1 MEKNLVDLIN
11 KIQSK
16 RGEDAFEVSNNP
28 ISVALNKEE
37 ELKIIYDE
45 GDLTKNFVR
54 FATDLLSGTFGDYFM
69 EDIIKGFGETL
80 KTNKDDFKES
90 YRNKPS
96 SIKEILPSV
105 FIHTSMS
112 KILMESLI
120 IDLITKARLTCKFHS
135 LDNQVAQWNLEL
147 ILSESKKYDN
157 MTSFRNGN
165 PQAYSAAVKLGI
177 KEAVEFHMKMDRMEK
192 KIKESNEKPRRET
205 PERLRREKMKNI

>member
-16 RGEDAFEVSNNP
+16 RGEDSFEVSNNP
-28 ISVALNKEE
+28 ISEALNMDKD
-37 ELKIIYDE
+37 LKIVYDE
-45 GDLTKNFVR
+45 GDLTKNFVK
-54 FATDLLSGTFGDYFM
+54 FATDLLSAKYGDYFM

-80 KTNKDDFKES
+80 KTDKEDFKES

-120 IDLITKARLTCKFHS
+120 VDLITKARLTVKFHS
-135 LDNQVAQWNLEL
+135 IEKRNNWTLET
-147 ILSESKKYDN
+147 IMTEAKKYDN
-157 MTSFRNGN
+157 MTSFSKGN
-165 PQAYSAAVKLGI
+165 SAAYSAAVKLGI
-177 KEAVEFHMKMDRMEK
+177 KEAIQVHMKKTKHGMGNRQA
-192 KIKESNEKPRRET
+192 RY
-205 PERLRREKMKNI
+205 EKMKNS

>member
-28 ISVALNKEE
+28 ISEALNQEKD
-37 ELKIIYDE
+37 LKVVYDE
-45 GDLTKNFVR
+45 GDLTKNFVK
-54 FATDLLSGTFGDYFM
+54 FATDVLSDKFGDYFI
-69 EDIIKGFGETL
+69 EEVIKGFGETL
-80 KTNKDDFKES
+80 KTDKGDFKES

-120 IDLITKARLTCKFHS
+120 IDLITKARLTVKFYS
-135 LDNQVAQWNLEL
+135 LEKKNDWTLEL
-147 ILSESKKYDN
+147 IMREAKKYDT
-157 MTSFRNGN
+157 MTGFSRGN
-165 PQAYSAAVKLGI
+165 PNAYSAAIKLGI
-177 KEAVEFHMKMDRMEK
+177 KEAVQVHMKKSKHGMG
-192 KIKESNEKPRRET
+192 NEQVRRET
-205 PERLRREKMKNI
+205 PEQRRREKMKND

>member
-28 ISVALNKEE
+28 ITQALNLTED
-37 ELKIIYDE
+37 LKVVYDE
-45 GDLTKNFVR
+45 GDLTKNFVK
-54 FATDLLSGTFGDYFM
+54 FATDLLSAKFGDYFV
-69 EDIIKGFGETL
+69 EDIIKKFGETL
-80 KTNKDDFKES
+80 KTDKEDFKES

-120 IDLITKARLTCKFHS
+120 IDLVTSARLTIKFYS
-135 LDNQVAQWNLEL
+135 LENNTTQWTLDSIMSEAKNHDT
-147 ILSESKKYDN
+147 LS
-157 MTSFRNGN
+157 SFVRDN
-165 PQAYSAAVKLGI
+165 PQAYSAAIKLGI
-177 KEAVEFHMKMDRMEK
+177 KDQIQYHMKKTKHGMTK
-192 KIKESNEKPRRET
+192 KQANDKKTESV
-205 PERLRREKMKNI
+205 

>member
-1 MEKNLVDLIN
+1 MEKNLVELIN
-11 KIQSK
+11 RIQSK

-28 ISVALNKEE
+28 IPFVLSREE

-45 GDLTKNFVR
+45 GDLTKNFVK
-54 FATDLLSGTFGDYFM
+54 FATDLLSGTFGDIFI

-80 KTNKDDFKES
+80 KTDKEDFKES

-120 IDLITKARLTCKFHS
+120 IDLITKARLTIKFFS
-135 LDNQVAQWNLEL
+135 LEKQTDKWTMEL
-147 ILSESKKYDN
+147 ILREAEKYN
-157 MTSFRNGN
+157 SVSSFSRAN
-165 PQAYSAAVKLGI
+165 PSAYSAAIKLGI
-177 KEAVEFHMKMDRMEK
+177 RDGVITHMKTTKHRM
-192 KIKESNEKPRRET
+192 SNEQASRK
-205 PERLRREKMKNI
+205 K

>member
-28 ISVALNKEE
+28 ISQALNLDED
-37 ELKIIYDE
+37 LKVVYDE
-45 GDLTKNFVR
+45 GDLTKNFVK
-54 FATDLLSGTFGDYFM
+54 FATDLLSDKYGDYFM
-69 EDIIKGFGETL
+69 EEIIKGFGETL
-80 KTNKDDFKES
+80 KTDKEDFKES

-120 IDLITKARLTCKFHS
+120 IDLITKARLTVKFYS
-135 LDNQVAQWNLEL
+135 LEKQTAKWTTEL
-147 ILSESKKYDN
+147 ILKEAEKYDSIS
-157 MTSFRNGN
+157 SFSRGN
-165 PQAYSAAVKLGI
+165 PNAYSTAIKLGI
-177 KEAVEFHMKMDRMEK
+177 RDIVITHMRTMKTMKHGMTPEQAREK
-192 KIKESNEKPRRET
+192 K
-205 PERLRREKMKNI
+205 MKSM

>member
-16 RGEDAFEVSNNP
+16 RGEDAFEVSTNP
-28 ISVALNKEE
+28 ISQALNLDED
-37 ELKIIYDE
+37 LKVVYDE
-45 GDLTKNFVR
+45 GDLTKNFVK
-54 FATDLLSGTFGDYFM
+54 FATDLLSNKYGDYFM

-80 KTNKDDFKES
+80 KTDKEDFKDS

-120 IDLITKARLTCKFHS
+120 IDLITKARLTVKFYS
-135 LDNQVAQWNLEL
+135 LEKQTAKWTKEL
-147 ILSESKKYDN
+147 IIKETEKYD
-157 MTSFRNGN
+157 SISGFSRGN
-165 PQAYSAAVKLGI
+165 PNAYSTAIKLGI
-177 KEAVEFHMKMDRMEK
+177 RDIIITHMRTMKTRKHRM
-192 KIKESNEKPRRET
+192 T
-205 PERLRREKMKNI
+205 PEQARDKKMKNV

>member
-28 ISVALNKEE
+28 ISQALNLDED
-37 ELKIIYDE
+37 LKVVYDE
-45 GDLTKNFVR
+45 GDLTKNFVK
-54 FATDLLSGTFGDYFM
+54 FATDLLSNKYGDYFM

-80 KTNKDDFKES
+80 KTDKEDFKES

-120 IDLITKARLTCKFHS
+120 IDLITKARLTVKFYS
-135 LDNQVAQWNLEL
+135 LEKQTAKWTTEL
-147 ILSESKKYDN
+147 ILKEAEKYDSIS
-157 MTSFRNGN
+157 SFSRGN
-165 PQAYSAAVKLGI
+165 PSAYSTAIKLGI
-177 KEAVEFHMKMDRMEK
+177 RDVIITAMKK
-192 KIKESNEKPRRET
+192 KKHGMGNEQPHRET
-205 PERLRREKMKNI
+205 PERLRREKMKNV

>member
-28 ISVALNKEE
+28 ISEALNQEKD
-37 ELKIIYDE
+37 LKVVYDE
-45 GDLTKNFVR
+45 GDLTKNFVK
-54 FATDLLSGTFGDYFM
+54 FATDVLSDKFGDYFI
-69 EDIIKGFGETL
+69 EEVIKGFGETL
-80 KTNKDDFKES
+80 KTDKGDFKES

-120 IDLITKARLTCKFHS
+120 IDLITKARLTVKFYS
-135 LDNQVAQWNLEL
+135 LEKKNDWTLEL
-147 ILSESKKYDN
+147 IMREPKKYDT
-157 MTSFRNGN
+157 MTGFSRGN
-165 PQAYSAAVKLGI
+165 PNAYSAAIKLGI
-177 KEAVEFHMKMDRMEK
+177 KEAVQVHMKKSKHGMG
-192 KIKESNEKPRRET
+192 NEQVRRET
-205 PERLRREKMKNI
+205 PEQRRREKMKND

>member
-28 ISVALNKEE
+28 ISQALNLDED
-37 ELKIIYDE
+37 LKVVYDE
-45 GDLTKNFVR
+45 GDLTKNFVK
-54 FATDLLSGTFGDYFM
+54 FATDLLSDKYGDYFM

-80 KTNKDDFKES
+80 KTDKEDFKES

-120 IDLITKARLTCKFHS
+120 IDLITKARLTVKFYS
-135 LDNQVAQWNLEL
+135 LEKQTAKWTTEL
-147 ILSESKKYDN
+147 ILKEAEKYDSIS
-157 MTSFRNGN
+157 SFSRGN
-165 PQAYSAAVKLGI
+165 PNAYSTAIKLGI
-177 KEAVEFHMKMDRMEK
+177 RDIVITHMRTMKTKKHGMTPEQAREK
-192 KIKESNEKPRRET
+192 K
-205 PERLRREKMKNI
+205 MKSM

>member
-1 MEKNLVDLIN
+1 MEKDLVSLIN

-28 ISVALNKEE
+28 ISQALNLDGD
-37 ELKIIYDE
+37 LKVVYDE
-45 GDLTKNFVR
+45 GDLTKNFVK
-54 FATDLLSGTFGDYFM
+54 FATDLLSNKYGDYFM

-80 KTNKDDFKES
+80 KTDKKDFKES

-120 IDLITKARLTCKFHS
+120 IDLIRKARLTVKFYS
-135 LDNQVAQWNLEL
+135 FEKGRDQTWTMEL
-147 ILSESKKYDN
+147 IMKEAEKYDSI
-157 MTSFRNGN
+157 TSFSKGN
-165 PQAYSAAVKLGI
+165 INAYSAAVKLGI
-177 KEAVEFHMKMDRMEK
+177 KEAIVFAMKK
-192 KIKESNEKPRRET
+192 KKHGMGNEQPHRET
-205 PERLRREKMKNI
+205 PERLRREKMKNV

>member
-28 ISVALNKEE
+28 ISQALNLDED
-37 ELKIIYDE
+37 LKVVYDE
-45 GDLTKNFVR
+45 GDLTKNFVK
-54 FATDLLSGTFGDYFM
+54 FATDLLSDKYGDYFM
-69 EDIIKGFGETL
+69 EEIIKGFGETL
-80 KTNKDDFKES
+80 KTDKEDFKES

-120 IDLITKARLTCKFHS
+120 IDLITKARLTVKFYS
-135 LDNQVAQWNLEL
+135 LEKQTAKWTTEL
-147 ILSESKKYDN
+147 ILKEAEKYDSIS
-157 MTSFRNGN
+157 SFSRGN
-165 PQAYSAAVKLGI
+165 PNAYSTAIKLGI
-177 KEAVEFHMKMDRMEK
+177 RDIVITHMRTMKTMKHGM
-192 KIKESNEKPRRET
+192 T
-205 PERLRREKMKNI
+205 PEQAREKKMKNI

>member
-1 MEKNLVDLIN
+1 MEKNLVELIN

-28 ISVALNKEE
+28 ISQALLLNED
-37 ELKIIYDE
+37 LKVVYDE
-45 GDLTKNFVR
+45 GDLTKNFVK
-54 FATDLLSGTFGDYFM
+54 FATDLLSAKYGDYFM

-80 KTNKDDFKES
+80 KTDREDFKES

-120 IDLITKARLTCKFHS
+120 IDLITKARLTVKFYS
-135 LDNQVAQWNLEL
+135 LDKGRDQTWTMEL
-147 ILSESKKYDN
+147 IMKDAEKYDSI
-157 MTSFRNGN
+157 TSFSRGN
-165 PQAYSAAVKLGI
+165 PNAYSAAVKLGI
-177 KEAVEFHMKMDRMEK
+177 KEAITVAMKKRKYASPEQVREK
-192 KIKESNEKPRRET
+192 KT
-205 PERLRREKMKNI
+205 KNV

>member
-28 ISVALNKEE
+28 ISQALNLDED
-37 ELKIIYDE
+37 LKVLYDE
-45 GDLTKNFVR
+45 GDLTKNFVK
-54 FATDLLSGTFGDYFM
+54 FATDLLSAKYGDYFV
-69 EDIIKGFGETL
+69 EDIIKKFGETL
-80 KTNKDDFKES
+80 KTDKEDFKES

-120 IDLITKARLTCKFHS
+120 IDLVSSARLTVKFYS
-135 LDNQVAQWNLEL
+135 LENSKSQWTIDSIMCEA
-147 ILSESKKYDN
+147 KKYD
-157 MTSFRNGN
+157 TLSSFVRDN
-165 PQAYSAAVKLGI
+165 PQAYSAAIKLGI
-177 KEAVEFHMKMDRMEK
+177 KDQIQYYMKKTKHGMTK
-192 KIKESNEKPRRET
+192 KQANDKKTESV
-205 PERLRREKMKNI
+205 

>member
-28 ISVALNKEE
+28 ISQALNLDED
-37 ELKIIYDE
+37 LKVVYDE
-45 GDLTKNFVR
+45 GDLTKNFVK
-54 FATDLLSGTFGDYFM
+54 FATDLLSNKYGDYFM

-80 KTNKDDFKES
+80 KTDKQDFKES

-120 IDLITKARLTCKFHS
+120 IDLITKARLTIKFYS
-135 LDNQVAQWNLEL
+135 LEKEKTSWTMEL
-147 ILSESKKYDN
+147 IIKDAEKYDSI
-157 MTSFRNGN
+157 TSFSRGN
-165 PQAYSAAVKLGI
+165 PSAYSTAIKLGI
-177 KEAVEFHMKMDRMEK
+177 REAIITAMKK
-192 KIKESNEKPRRET
+192 KKHGMGNEQPRRET
-205 PERLRREKMKNI
+205 PERLRREKTKNV